1 MKINVSL
8 LLFTALSHTLHVS
21 AMAGTMHSLTNAFK
35 PPSSTFHVNGRIE
48 KRLQELPKP
57 SSRHFPEQNKL
68 LGLRTREQQCAPLAG
83 LDTDHKCLEGRCCL
97 QYGPTADSPGL
108 NLYDTTHSNPELGIS
123 SQEHLNHPL
132 SSAASGS
139 TWSQSLLFS
148 LLTWSK
154 PFQSPRKR
162 EVPQNLLKYNENTI
176 KATGSSAFNV
186 TFQKCAEV
194 NGKTLNVRLMITNL
208 DVQMTFNVSQLTIQD
223 TISVLSILSNVGNET
238 EMGIQTYTKESLQA
252 GEHYIISYTAVLKA
266 GEPEEEK
273 NISLPAYLT
282 IGSRTQGNQI
292 LIGPIR
298 ADFILMVKAATQVS
312 PNHGVHFAGFIVAF
326 IVSLALV
333 CLILIT
339 TFHIRRVTG
348 RNPCLQRVKR
358 KQSNESSS
366 VTDDGAKSLQEYIRL
381 QDRVIDILLLED
393 PQNMTRALND
403 LHVLNTIQ
411 MDTDLE
417 YHRKKLN
424 LDAILL
430 LLRSFKHNKDLSPLL
445 EERFKII
452 FREQFEE
459 TENRLS
465 MEHEE
470 MLAILAAQSNQDTRH
485 KMEALYKKQQQEDRE
500 AELLVQNVDDEVAAQ
515 WNKDLEQLHTFEQDQ
530 LKCSQLVTHEEA
542 SGNAQ
547 REMVVRLRQV
557 LQRSVCDQL
566 KEVIRMEELDAT
578 SGRQLLQESWHIQF
592 QLDMLMDQQL
602 AFQRKILEEN
612 FVIKRNLVKRI
623 HHGVDHRK
631 HLLNTAALHIAD
643 LIRLVKNAGY
653 LTEDQVESLLEMV
666 HQEILRVKL
675 GLDDVMD
682 QEKILIHRK
691 LISERRKH
699 IIKTVGEH
707 ECQENEL
714 SSLLNTSGERR
725 SCHNKYLLDWHDLL
739 KNQAAELKELVEQ
752 LDKDALDRL
761 ELLGEQLAK
770 DASLKIKKIDTKLGQ
785 ELLNLGV
792 PKDYLKQVAESQ
804 EKEANL
810 LHKKKMRQDENENHK
825 ANELLEQFRQ
835 ELSNQLQSEIEE
847 QKFLRHQTYLLLQ
860 NMMKSVLVLSEEEV
874 QQMMQSFLDV
884 FCQMDKSLAL
894 PKLRERSILQANMTD
909 WRKAKMEKLELRWRK
924 QDKVNSKER
933 GHSDQNTLV
942 TLQEHTRQKIKLYTG
957 ETERAD
963 EEMSKVCAELI
974 HQRANQIEDLEEN
987 FGVCM
992 ASIQLSRAERQVRA
1006 LEIHNATLN
1015 LQALLLE
1022 EMATAGLHCEPASTQ
1037 VVQEHICDLE
1047 QLVQLHSDNMQQELT
1062 IGSEQTEWSSWVE
1075 MYSRSLN
1082 EKDTTPNNSQMFV
1095 CLHQAMSKC
1104 KDTVEAECQR
1114 LRDEERNSQLLED
1127 VKDQLV
1133 VKTLLN
1139 LQDQELKLVAYLIQ
1153 QLDMPVHILQALLKL
1168 LLPNIIQEELNP
1180 FVHRIYPKQNVSNG
1194 MNKDT
1199 MDKERK
1205 RKLWKSL
1212 ELKLRNKLIGENLG
1226 NVNIP
1231 CSRKGSILKKK
1242 RLQLLKQVSFSQ
1254 SHGSSEF
1261 FPDHHPELI
1270 NEGAGKML
1278 KLADTG
1284 EKVFVFRNKEG
1295 ETCSKYIPPKKK
1307 KRNFLNLKRSAVG
1320 NWDEH

>member
-8 LLFTALSHTLHVS
+8 LLFTAFSHTLHIS

-48 KRLQELPKP
+48 KRLQELAKP
-57 SSRHFPEQNKL
+57 SSLHFPEQNKL

-238 EMGIQTYTKESLQA
+238 EMGIQTYTKESLQ
-252 GEHYIISYTAVLKA
+252 GEHYIINYTAVLKA
-266 GEPEEEK
+266 GEPEDEK

-339 TFHIRRVTG
+339 TFHIGRVTG

-366 VTDDGAKSLQEYIRL
+366 VSDDGAKSLQEYIRL

-500 AELLVQNVDDEVAAQ
+500 VELLVQNVDDEVAAQ

-612 FVIKRNLVKRI
+612 FFIKRNLVKRI

-682 QEKILIHRK
+682 QEKILIHCK

-874 QQMMQSFLDV
+874 QQVMQSFLDV

-924 QDKVNSKER
+924 QDKVNGKER

-963 EEMSKVCAELI
+963 EEMSKVRLQKDRF
-974 HQRANQIEDLEEN
+974 HQCNDNVEAICWTHAIAGNLCSI
-987 FGVCM
+987 
-992 ASIQLSRAERQVRA
+992 ASHTA
-1006 LEIHNATLN
+1006 LLGHNSMLN
-1015 LQALLLE
+1015 LQA
-1022 EMATAGLHCEPASTQ
+1022 MKHRCPDSS
-1037 VVQEHICDLE
+1037 
-1047 QLVQLHSDNMQQELT
+1047 HSDVANC
-1062 IGSEQTEWSSWVE
+1062 
-1075 MYSRSLN
+1075 SL
-1082 EKDTTPNNSQMFV
+1082 SF
-1095 CLHQAMSKC
+1095 
-1104 KDTVEAECQR
+1104 CQI
-1114 LRDEERNSQLLED
+1114 QLQNIRRI
-1127 VKDQLV
+1127 K
-1133 VKTLLN
+1133 N
-1139 LQDQELKLVAYLIQ
+1139 LQDQELKLAAYLIQ

-1199 MDKERK
+1199 VDKERK

-1261 FPDHHPELI
+1261 LPDHHPELI
-1270 NEGAGKML
+1270 NEGAGQML